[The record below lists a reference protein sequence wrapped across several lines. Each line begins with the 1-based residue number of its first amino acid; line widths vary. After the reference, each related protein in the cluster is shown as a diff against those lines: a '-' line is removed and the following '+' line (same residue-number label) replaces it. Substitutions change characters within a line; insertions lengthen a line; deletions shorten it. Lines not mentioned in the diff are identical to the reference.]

1 MTLEVEGQGGSWGA
15 ESKNKKKKQRRY
27 GNLFRRKAVEN
38 VFYITDIC
46 FYMFV
51 V

>member
-1 MTLEVEGQGGSWGA
+1 MTLEVGGGTVGGQK
-15 ESKNKKKKQRRY
+15 EKKKQRHY
-27 GNLFRRKAVEN
+27 GILFRRKAVEN
-38 VFYITDIC
+38 VFYITDDMDIC